1 MTPAIR
7 ASGVVVD
14 YGRVRA
20 LDSVDLEIAPG
31 CVTGLVG
38 MNGSGKSTLFKALM
52 GTVRLEA
59 GEVRL
64 DGMDPRTARKRGVVG
79 YVPQSEDVDWA
90 FPLSVRDVVMTGR
103 YGHMGPTRR
112 ARPADRAAVADA
124 LERVEL
130 TELAG
135 RQIGR
140 LSGGQRK
147 RVFVA
152 RAIAQGART
161 LLLDEP
167 FAGVDKRSEATIV
180 RLLHELAAQDCAVV
194 VATHDLHALPQLAES
209 VVLLRR
215 HVLFHGPVA
224 EGLAPEH
231 LVRAFGLDVLS
242 DPSPRSPGDDDA
254 APADRAPLA
263 AGAAHEG
270 PPPGPAAGDAP
281 APGGVVP
288 SGTVAAPGGVVPPR
302 NGTAAVI
309 RPDAPTPHRGGRA

>member
-20 LDSVDLEIAPG
+20 LDGVDLEIAPG
-31 CVTGLVG
+31 QVTGLVG

-64 DGMDPRTARKRGVVG
+64 DGLDPRTARKRGVVG

-90 FPLSVRDVVMTGR
+90 FPLCVRDVVMTGR

-112 ARPADRAAVADA
+112 ARPADRTAVADA

-180 RLLHELAAQDCAVV
+180 RLLHELAAQGCAVV
-194 VATHDLHALPQLAES
+194 VATHDLHALPQLAQS

-224 EGLAPEH
+224 EGLAPQH

-242 DPSPRSPGDDDA
+242 GPSSTRSSGDDDA
-254 APADRAPLA
+254 APADRAPLTV
-263 AGAAHEG
+263 GATHEG
-270 PPPGPAAGDAP
+270 PSPGPAAGDAP

-288 SGTVAAPGGVVPPR
+288 PR
-302 NGTAAVI
+302 NGAANATG
-309 RPDAPTPHRGGRA
+309 PAAPTTRRGGRA

>member
-1 MTPAIR
+1 MTPAIH

-20 LDSVDLEIAPG
+20 LDGVDLEITPG

-64 DGMDPRTARKRGVVG
+64 DGLDPHTARKQGVLG

-103 YGHMGPTRR
+103 YGHMGFTRR
-112 ARPADRAAVADA
+112 ARPADLTAVADA

-180 RLLHELAAQDCAVV
+180 RLLHELAAQGCAVV

-209 VVLLRR
+209 VILLRR

-224 EGLAPEH
+224 EGLVPEH

-242 DPSPRSPGDDDA
+242 GPSSTRSSGDDDA
-254 APADRAPLA
+254 APADRAPLT
-263 AGAAHEG
+263 AGATHEG
-270 PPPGPAAGDAP
+270 PSPGPAAGDP
-281 APGGVVP
+281 
-288 SGTVAAPGGVVPPR
+288 AAPGGVVPPR
-302 NGTAAVI
+302 IGSATVT
-309 RPDAPTPHRGGRA
+309 RPDAPTTHRGDRA

>member
-1 MTPAIR
+1 MTTAIR

-20 LDSVDLEIAPG
+20 LDGVDLEIAPG

-64 DGMDPRTARKRGVVG
+64 DGLDPRTARKRGAVG

-180 RLLHELAAQDCAVV
+180 RLLHELAAQGCAVV
-194 VATHDLHALPQLAES
+194 VATHDLHALPQLAQS

-242 DPSPRSPGDDDA
+242 DPSSTRSSGDDDA

-288 SGTVAAPGGVVPPR
+288 PR
-302 NGTAAVI
+302 NGAAAATK
-309 RPDAPTPHRGGRA
+309 PAAPTPHRGGRA

>member
-20 LDSVDLEIAPG
+20 LDGVDLEIAHG
-31 CVTGLVG
+31 QVTGLVG

-64 DGMDPRTARKRGVVG
+64 DGLDPRTARKRGAVG

-112 ARPADRAAVADA
+112 ARPADRTAVADA

-180 RLLHELAAQDCAVV
+180 RLLHELAAQGCAVV

-224 EGLAPEH
+224 EGLASEH

-242 DPSPRSPGDDDA
+242 DPSSTRSSGDDDA
-254 APADRAPLA
+254 APADRTPLT

-270 PPPGPAAGDAP
+270 PPPVPAAGDTP
-281 APGGVVP
+281 APGAV
-288 SGTVAAPGGVVPPR
+288 TAPGGVVPPR
-302 NGTAAVI
+302 NGSAAVTG
-309 RPDAPTPHRGGRA
+309 PGAPTTHQGGRA